1 MIVVTGATGQLGRL
15 VVEGL
20 LKKVPAAD
28 VVAAVRDPEKAA
40 EFAAR
45 GVQVRRADYDDPAS
59 LATAFAGADK
69 VLLISSSTPGGRLA
83 QHEAVVAAAREAG
96 VGHLAYTS
104 ILAADTTKLSL
115 APDHKAT
122 EEAIRASGVPFTFLR
137 NGWYTENYAQT
148 VAQALA
154 SGSFAGTAGE
164 GRLGGV
170 PRIDFAEAAVE
181 VLTGEGHEGQVYEL
195 AGDEPVELRRPRR
208 RGDGRR
214 GHSGHVREPA
224 GRAVPAGARRRRPA
238 RAGRGDAGRRRP
250 RDRRGRAGD
259 GVRRPAPPHRPPDHP
274 ARRSRDRAGEELR

>member
-20 LKKVPAAD
+20 LKKVPPAE

-59 LATAFAGADK
+59 LAAAFAGADK

-104 ILAADTTKLSL
+104 VLAADTTKLSL

-148 VAQALA
+148 IAQALA
-154 SGSFAGTAGE
+154 TGSFVGSAGE

-181 VLTGEGHEGQVYEL
+181 VLTGDGHVGQVYEL
-195 AGDEPVELRRPRR
+195 AGDEPWSYADFAAAVTAASGTQVTYQDLPIEQYRQILVGAGLPEPVAAMLADADRGIAEGELASTSGDLRRLI
-208 RGDGRR
+208 GRPTTPLT
-214 GHSGHVREPA
+214 E
-224 GRAVPAGARRRRPA
+224 AVAALVKG
-238 RAGRGDAGRRRP
+238 
-250 RDRRGRAGD
+250 
-259 GVRRPAPPHRPPDHP
+259 
-274 ARRSRDRAGEELR
+274 

>member
-20 LKKVPAAD
+20 LKKGAD

-69 VLLISSSTPGGRLA
+69 VLLISSSTPGQRLA
-83 QHEAVVAAAREAG
+83 QHEAVVKAARDAE

-104 ILAADTTKLSL
+104 VLAADTTKLSL

-122 EEAIRASGVPFTFLR
+122 EELIRASGLPFTFLR

-148 VAQALA
+148 IAQALA
-154 SGSFAGTAGE
+154 VGSFAGAAGE
-164 GRLGGV
+164 GRLGAV
-170 PRIDFAEAAVE
+170 PRVDFAEAAVE
-181 VLTGEGHEGQVYEL
+181 VLTGEGHEGKVYEL
-195 AGDEPVELRRPRR
+195 AGDEPFTYADLAAAVTAASGTPVTYQDLPVGQYRQILVGAGLPEPVAAMLADADRGIADGELASGSGDLSRLIGRPTTPLA
-208 RGDGRR
+208 
-214 GHSGHVREPA
+214 E
-224 GRAVPAGARRRRPA
+224 AVTAL
-238 RAGRGDAGRRRP
+238 
-250 RDRRGRAGD
+250 
-259 GVRRPAPPHRPPDHP
+259 VK
-274 ARRSRDRAGEELR
+274 S

>member
-20 LKKVPAAD
+20 LKKVAPTE
-28 VVAAVRDPEKAA
+28 VVAAVRDPAKAA

-59 LATAFAGADK
+59 LAAAFAGADK
-69 VLLISSSTPGGRLA
+69 VLLISSSTPGQRLA
-83 QHEAVVAAAREAG
+83 QHQAVIAAAREAG

-104 ILAADTTKLSL
+104 ILAADTSKLSL

-148 VAQALA
+148 ITQALA
-154 SGSFAGTAGE
+154 VGSFVGSAGE

-181 VLTGEGHEGQVYEL
+181 VLTGEGHEGKVYEL
-195 AGDEPVELRRPRR
+195 AGDEPWSYADLAAAVTAAAGKPVTYQDLPGEQYRRVLVGAGLPEPVAAMLADADRGIAEGELTSDSGDLRRLI
-208 RGDGRR
+208 GRPTTPLA
-214 GHSGHVREPA
+214 E
-224 GRAVPAGARRRRPA
+224 AVTAL
-238 RAGRGDAGRRRP
+238 
-250 RDRRGRAGD
+250 
-259 GVRRPAPPHRPPDHP
+259 VKN
-274 ARRSRDRAGEELR
+274 

>member
-20 LKKVPAAD
+20 LKKVPPAE
-28 VVAAVRDPEKAA
+28 VVAAVRDPAKAA

-83 QHEAVVAAAREAG
+83 QHEAVVTAAREAG

-104 ILAADTTKLSL
+104 VLAADTTKLSL
-115 APDHKAT
+115 APDHQAT
-122 EEAIRASGVPFTFLR
+122 EEIIRASGVPFTFLR

-148 VAQALA
+148 IAQALA
-154 SGSFAGTAGE
+154 SGSFAGSAGE

-181 VLTGEGHEGQVYEL
+181 VLTGDGHEGRVYEL
-195 AGDEPVELRRPRR
+195 AADEPWSYADLAAAVTAASGTPVTYQDLPIERYRQVLVGAGLPEPVAAMLADADRGIADGELASDSGDLRRLI
-208 RGDGRR
+208 GRPTTPLA
-214 GHSGHVREPA
+214 E
-224 GRAVPAGARRRRPA
+224 AVTAL
-238 RAGRGDAGRRRP
+238 
-250 RDRRGRAGD
+250 
-259 GVRRPAPPHRPPDHP
+259 VKN
-274 ARRSRDRAGEELR
+274 

>member
-69 VLLISSSTPGGRLA
+69 VLLVSGSTPGQRLA
-83 QHEAVVAAAREAG
+83 QHEAVVDAAREAG
-96 VGHLAYTS
+96 VRHLAYTS
-104 ILAADTTKLSL
+104 VLAADTTKIFV

-122 EEAIRASGVPFTFLR
+122 EELIRASGVPFTFLR
-137 NGWYTENYAQT
+137 NGWYTENYTQAI
-148 VAQALA
+148 AQAVA
-154 SGSFAGTAGE
+154 TGSFAGSAGE
-164 GRLGGV
+164 GRLGAV

-181 VLTGEGHEGQVYEL
+181 VLTGDGHEGRVYEL
-195 AGDEPVELRRPRR
+195 AGDEDFSYADLAAAVSAAAGKPVTYRNLSADEHRRVLVEAGLPEAVAAMLADADRGIAEGELSSSSGDLSRLIGRPTTPLAE
-208 RGDGRR
+208 
-214 GHSGHVREPA
+214 SVA
-224 GRAVPAGARRRRPA
+224 A
-238 RAGRGDAGRRRP
+238 
-250 RDRRGRAGD
+250 
-259 GVRRPAPPHRPPDHP
+259 
-274 ARRSRDRAGEELR
+274 LLKN